1 MGSAS
6 QPMLVIKYNRAL
18 LKKRKIKELKELVRK
33 TSGKTA
39 LEFKKITPEE
49 MAIVNEKIRAQH
61 RKNIRNRFT
70 IYIISTLLT
79 LALIFSAYLILGS

>member
-39 LEFKKITPEE
+39 LEFKKIT
-49 MAIVNEKIRAQH
+49 AQH
-61 RKNIRNRFT
+61 RKNIRDRFT